1 MERTRR
7 VVSAVSLVGSPLLL
21 LAYFVTYPAYG
32 EVHGD
37 DIARAVS
44 ADPGMTRTSDI
55 FALAGAFLA
64 VPATLAFMRVLRP
77 GSPKL
82 AAIGGGLALLGWVA
96 LVGALMTDVVA
107 IEIGEQV
114 ALFERY
120 YSNPIVL
127 ALNALAGLHIVGAV
141 LIGVAL
147 VRTRFVAVPLAAAV
161 TVAPVV
167 HLAANLGGL
176 LWLDAITWLVTAAT
190 GAAVASSLWAPSPI
204 SVLRAQPSKQGPSK
218 V

>member
-1 MERTRR
+1 MDRTRSL
-7 VVSAVSLVGSPLLL
+7 VSTIGLVGSPLLL

-32 EVHGD
+32 EVHGA

-44 ADPGMTRTSDI
+44 ADPGLTRTSDVL
-55 FALAGAFLA
+55 ALAGCFLA

-82 AAIGGGLALLGWVA
+82 ATIGGGLALLGWVA

-107 IEIGEQV
+107 IEVGEHA
-114 ALFERY
+114 ALFDGY
-120 YSNPIVL
+120 YSNPIVVG
-127 ALNALAGLHIVGAV
+127 LNALAGLHIVGAV

-147 VRTRFVAVPLAAAV
+147 VRTRLVPIPLAAAA

-167 HLAANLGGL
+167 HLASNLNGL
-176 LWLDAITWLVTAAT
+176 LWLDAITWLVLAAT
-190 GAAVASSLWAPSPI
+190 GAVVAQGLMHDTTVVSERSPHPAM
-204 SVLRAQPSKQGPSK
+204 RNP
-218 V
+218 